1 MFYLVCFDRGAG
13 PIIVFSKQFFINF
26 PSRVAS
32 ELCAASKTLLQQTKV
47 GLHDPETQIHKLEMC
62 SEVGE
67 DKDPTYFSTTMW
79 QPRTV
84 AWIKPSDILTY
95 VCSWED
101 IQNFQSRLDVFRS
114 NFDQSSNLE
123 YFKEFVLLKTMT
135 LIWRSNKME
144 TGREC
149 GTKEHILGE
158 LRRLY
163 TMQENSEDIDVDSLF
178 CDETWHPEG
187 EEYKESSGWRCMG
200 EQAAR
205 GYFLLQA
212 SASRGDPLTIDLIK
226 RVHSILMSGSMENC
240 GEFRSISAYADDYVF
255 ALPDTIDERMQT
267 VVKSFEK
274 NIKLTSEMYVV
285 NVAVQLMLDFVTI
298 HPFNNGNGR
307 MCRLLF
313 SYALQRM
320 GFPFPVT
327 FDSGHKKSYKHYIT
341 SLKQAQT
348 RTKKGPMLQIA
359 LVSLNATLTNYDT
372 FCQGDEL

>member
-1 MFYLVCFDRGAG
+1 
-13 PIIVFSKQFFINF
+13 
-26 PSRVAS
+26 
-32 ELCAASKTLLQQTKV
+32 
-47 GLHDPETQIHKLEMC
+47 
-62 SEVGE
+62 
-67 DKDPTYFSTTMW
+67 
-79 QPRTV
+79 
-84 AWIKPSDILTY
+84 
-95 VCSWED
+95 
-101 IQNFQSRLDVFRS
+101 
-114 NFDQSSNLE
+114 
-123 YFKEFVLLKTMT
+123 
-135 LIWRSNKME
+135 ME

-255 ALPDTIDERMQT
+255 PPPDTIDERMQT

-274 NIKLTSEMYVV
+274 ILS
-285 NVAVQLMLDFVTI
+285 
-298 HPFNNGNGR
+298 
-307 MCRLLF
+307 
-313 SYALQRM
+313 
-320 GFPFPVT
+320 
-327 FDSGHKKSYKHYIT
+327 
-341 SLKQAQT
+341 
-348 RTKKGPMLQIA
+348 
-359 LVSLNATLTNYDT
+359 
-372 FCQGDEL
+372 